1 MSLSAVFKVPMVN
14 EVKEGRGKVERN
26 PLSCV
31 EKCKS
36 CPDLHVGSLSFSLIY

>member
-26 PLSCV
+26 PLSSVWKNAKVVQICM
-31 EKCKS
+31 
-36 CPDLHVGSLSFSLIY
+36 